1 MKRRLYDYTLWN
13 LFLLTVGA
21 GFVTFAVQNVA
32 APHGFLTGGIMGVSL
47 LCTYIFGNFMSATTW
62 NLLFNIPLMV
72 FSWFNVSRAFVIY
85 TTYGTFA
92 MSAWSVVLDGI
103 TIPIQD
109 PLYACILSG
118 VLYGIGCGVM
128 LKTKGS
134 SGGLDFIAAYV
145 NQKWGVQFGSFSF
158 MFNSVIFIDSAF
170 SISPD
175 LIIVS
180 FIQIFIV
187 GQVTNYVVG
196 MFNQR
201 KMVVIIT
208 NKGQELCREIAKYG
222 GRTTLLPAYG
232 GYSHEA
238 KEIVITITAKT
249 MIKFLEELVFRHDPH
264 AMFTVEDTFYAVGG
278 QYRRISK

>member
-21 GFVTFAVQNVA
+21 AFVTFAVQNVA

-47 LCTYIFGNFMSATTW
+47 LCTYLTGDLLPATTW
-62 NLLFNIPLMV
+62 NLLFNIPLMI
-72 FSWFNVSRAFVIY
+72 FSWFNISRAFVIY

-92 MSAWSVVLDGI
+92 MSAWGVVLQGI
-103 TIPIQD
+103 TVPIQD

-134 SGGLDFIAAYV
+134 SGGLDFIAAYL

-158 MFNSVIFIDSAF
+158 MFNCVIFMTSVF

-175 LIIVS
+175 LIIIS

-187 GQVTNYVVG
+187 GQVTNHVVG

-208 NKGQELCREIAKYG
+208 NKGQELCMEIAKTG
-222 GRTTLLPAYG
+222 GRTTILPAYG

-238 KEIVITITAKT
+238 KEIVITITT
-249 MIKFLEELVFRHDPH
+249 QTGIKAVEELVFRHDPH
-264 AMFTVEDTFYAVGG
+264 AMFIAEDTLYAVGG

>member
-32 APHGFLTGGIMGVSL
+32 APHGFLTGGVMGVSL
-47 LCTYIFGNFMSATTW
+47 LCTYIFGNFITATTW
-62 NLLFNIPLMV
+62 NLLFNIPLML

-92 MSAWSVVLDGI
+92 MSAWGIVLDGM
-103 TIPIQD
+103 TVPIQD

-118 VLYGIGCGVM
+118 VLYGVGCGVM

-134 SGGLDFIAAYV
+134 SGGLDFIAAYL

-158 MFNSVIFIDSAF
+158 MFNCVIFMASAF
-170 SISPD
+170 SITPD
-175 LIIVS
+175 L
-180 FIQIFIV
+180 
-187 GQVTNYVVG
+187 TNHVVG

-208 NKGQELCREIAKYG
+208 NKGQELCQEITKTG

-232 GYSHEA
+232 GYTHEA
-238 KEIVITITAKT
+238 KEIVITITTKT
-249 MIKFLEELVFRHDPH
+249 AIKSLEELVFRHDPH

>member
-1 MKRRLYDYTLWN
+1 
-13 LFLLTVGA
+13 
-21 GFVTFAVQNVA
+21 
-32 APHGFLTGGIMGVSL
+32 
-47 LCTYIFGNFMSATTW
+47 
-62 NLLFNIPLMV
+62 
-72 FSWFNVSRAFVIY
+72 
-85 TTYGTFA
+85 
-92 MSAWSVVLDGI
+92 
-103 TIPIQD
+103 
-109 PLYACILSG
+109 
-118 VLYGIGCGVM
+118 
-128 LKTKGS
+128 
-134 SGGLDFIAAYV
+134 
-145 NQKWGVQFGSFSF
+145 
-158 MFNSVIFIDSAF
+158 
-170 SISPD
+170 
-175 LIIVS
+175 
-180 FIQIFIV
+180 
-187 GQVTNYVVG
+187 VTNYVVG